1 MGEDEL
7 VFTMLVLT
15 EKALLPHDVE
25 RLDMLHP
32 DEDEVRLHVCVPE
45 GPDEAASA
53 QADELVDDV
62 ARTDFSGLVEDVRG
76 QSDDEA
82 PTGQDALEE
91 SLRLLGATSMECTGD
106 LVPADP
112 VAAVVGKAIELDAV
126 EIIVITE
133 PHWLD
138 GVLRRDWGTRI
149 YKQVKHEHRE
159 TPVLHFIA
167 GTDQIVR

>member
-1 MGEDEL
+1 MGEDAG

-15 EKALLPHDVE
+15 EKALLAHDVE
-25 RLDMLHP
+25 RLDTLHP
-32 DEDEVRLHVCVPE
+32 DEDDVRLHVCVPE
-45 GPDEAASA
+45 GTDEHAISH
-53 QADELVDDV
+53 ADELVDDV
-62 ARTDFSGLVEDVRG
+62 ARTDFSEFAADVR
-76 QSDDEA
+76 DDAEPAGTAQHALSESLTLLA
-82 PTGQDALEE
+82 PT
-91 SLRLLGATSMECTGD
+91 SMTVTGE

-112 VAAVVGKAIELDAV
+112 VAAVVAKAIELDAI
-126 EIIVITE
+126 EIIVVTE